1 LYFGKIILGHVP
13 KESIEYNCGMQS
25 GVQII
30 GFNVEVLRERP
41 RKMTDSVPRRL
52 GDVVPTH
59 SFVVRLVSL
68 GLAQWPLLN
77 SEIHYVPE

>member
-1 LYFGKIILGHVP
+1 VRKQ
-13 KESIEYNCGMQS
+13 SIEYKGAMQS
-25 GVQII
+25 GVQML

-52 GDVVPTH
+52 GDAVATH
-59 SFVVRLVSL
+59 SFVVRLVFL

>member
-1 LYFGKIILGHVP
+1 MCEKQ
-13 KESIEYNCGMQS
+13 SIEYKRGMQS

-41 RKMTDSVPRRL
+41 RKMTDSVARRL
-52 GDVVPTH
+52 GDALATH

-68 GLAQWPLLN
+68 GLAQWPLLK
-77 SEIHYVPE
+77 SEIHCVPE